1 MEILIKETYRRE
13 RLHISVDLLI
23 LNHRL
28 FLYIQDDSGR
38 NVNILGGDST
48 CHCERKISCGHG
60 RNSVRLLRYSRL
72 NLPIQK
78 SIVSGSLKNKL
89 FNVYLILNLI

>member
-1 MEILIKETYRRE
+1 METVIQETYGRE
-13 RLHISVDLLI
+13 RLHINTDLII

-28 FLYIQDDSGR
+28 FLYIQGDSGR

-48 CHCERKISCGHG
+48 CHCERKRSCEHT
-60 RNSVRLLRYSRL
+60 RNSERLLRYSIL

-78 SIVSGSLKNKL
+78 SIVNVNKEK
-89 FNVYLILNLI
+89 